1 MQLHFRHLPLFSQS
15 YFFLSLASAR
25 SLDSEGIYNLGES
38 TPGNTFFFFNFW
50 CILDV
55 TISVNFAFSL
65 KNARE
70 ERKLLQR
77 GDSWIQNLEK
87 ELTDNWDSQ
96 YQVTKYVG
104 CAKTRRKIKS
114 SGGTHAKEGK

>member
-1 MQLHFRHLPLFSQS
+1 MVDHLILK
-15 YFFLSLASAR
+15 
-25 SLDSEGIYNLGES
+25 ES
-38 TPGNTFFFFNFW
+38 TTWGKAPLATFFFFFNFW
-50 CILDV
+50 CILGV

-77 GDSWIQNLEK
+77 GDSQIQNLAK

-104 CAKTRRKIKS
+104 CAKTRRKIKAR
-114 SGGTHAKEGK
+114 GGAHGEEGKWEHRKSGRYKAPASLK